1 MATQRATGGASRVR
15 GPVRGIV
22 AVVTRELGSRFV
34 GDPLGYGWAY
44 LTPLAWIAVIYAVF
58 SILGRTSPVDADI
71 GSFILSGI
79 MPYLAFRYQVSSVL
93 RAKTAYRS
101 VMALP
106 NVAPETIYAGI
117 VGLEFYNTLI
127 IYLALLLGNFMLF
140 GALHLANPLEVFWGF
155 LLASGVG
162 GALGYLLVSVA
173 GNGSSLMRV
182 TAVVLRPMFYL
193 SAVFY
198 TANELPHDWR
208 AWLVWNPVLHAIEL
222 MRSGVFLD
230 YQSEIAT
237 GWVPLAFIV
246 LCLGAGYLCGS
257 APAAGAADEPAA
269 ALD

>member
-1 MATQRATGGASRVR
+1 MSARGIMQEPRGGQ
-15 GPVRGIV
+15 IV
-22 AVVTRELGSRFV
+22 AVMTRELRSRFV

-58 SILGRTSPVDADI
+58 HILGRTSPVDADI

-106 NVAPETIYAGI
+106 AMSPATIYAGI
-117 VGLEFYNTLI
+117 ISLEFYNILI
-127 IYLALLLGNFMLF
+127 IYLALLLSNYMVF
-140 GALHLANPLEVFWGF
+140 GALHLADPLAVFWGF

-162 GALGYLLVSVA
+162 GALGYALASL
-173 GNGSSLMRV
+173 GSSGPSLTRA
-182 TAVVLRPMFYL
+182 TAIILRPMFYL

-198 TANELPHDWR
+198 TANELPREWQ
-208 AWLVWNPVLHAIEL
+208 AWLAWNPVLHAIEL
-222 MRSGVFLD
+222 MRTGIFLD
-230 YQSEIAT
+230 YDSDIAT
-237 GWVPLAFIV
+237 GWVPVVFIL
-246 LCLGAGYLCGS
+246 LCLGIGRWFGARSCV
-257 APAAGAADEPAA
+257 GAADEPAT